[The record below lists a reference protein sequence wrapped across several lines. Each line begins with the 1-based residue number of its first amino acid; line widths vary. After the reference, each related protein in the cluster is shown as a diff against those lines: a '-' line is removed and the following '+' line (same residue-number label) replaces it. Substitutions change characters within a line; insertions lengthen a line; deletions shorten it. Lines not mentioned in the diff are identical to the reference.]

1 MKSQSIQI
9 IIVCNDIYI
18 CIYILATKTH
28 TKGKKTNEHARG
40 PKRKKELM
48 EKGEGGEW
56 EGTTF

>member
-1 MKSQSIQI
+1 M
-9 IIVCNDIYI
+9 IYI
-18 CIYILATKTH
+18 YMYIYILATKTH

-40 PKRKKELM
+40 PKRKKGLM